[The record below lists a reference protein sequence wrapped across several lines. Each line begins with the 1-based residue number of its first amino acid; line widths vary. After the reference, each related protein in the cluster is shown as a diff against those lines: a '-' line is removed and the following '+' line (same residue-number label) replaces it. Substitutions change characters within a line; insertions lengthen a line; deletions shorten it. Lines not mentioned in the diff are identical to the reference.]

1 MSPNLIRQIRV
12 GNRQTVRI
20 KSETKVTHLK
30 LKKSVYRLVVLALEK
45 WEIS

>member
-12 GNRQTVRI
+12 ENRQTVRI
-20 KSETKVTHLK
+20 KSKTKVIHLK